1 MEDKHDEGVNF
12 YHIDKPEKVDGI
24 MEQYDSTYENFYER
38 KNEILE
44 KIKKLSVLHHGEGS
58 EDHRAMMTNTHA
70 ALMQFSSQL
79 VSKRNNFLRQSIR
92 HLPKDQQT

>member
-1 MEDKHDEGVNF
+1 MEDNHDEGVNF
-12 YHIDKPEKVDGI
+12 YHIDKPEKVDDI

-58 EDHRAMMTNTHA
+58 EDHQVMMKNTHA
-70 ALMQFSSQL
+70 FLM
-79 VSKRNNFLRQSIR
+79 
-92 HLPKDQQT
+92 